1 MVGYGIKDMLGHRN
15 RSALYYGKL
24 LIDVAS
30 VRRPTKQEGGRCAA
44 QAKQATGRQIGFVAN
59 VFENAHVQSLPPP
72 PPTIK
77 EGRKGDLHAFCDE
90 RDAGI
95 KFRSSLGQNMILG
108 LYLAKSHKATFIFLM
123 PL

>member
-1 MVGYGIKDMLGHRN
+1 MVGYDIKDMLGHRN

-30 VRRPTKQEGGRCAA
+30 VRRPTDQTARELEGRPLCCASKA
-44 QAKQATGRQIGFVAN
+44 GQATGRQIGFVAN

-77 EGRKGDLHAFCDE
+77 EGRKEGDLHAF
-90 RDAGI
+90 
-95 KFRSSLGQNMILG
+95 
-108 LYLAKSHKATFIFLM
+108 
-123 PL
+123 